1 MTRFSLEDRVV
12 KKPRSEYAG
21 RVWGLWGTV
30 SMYSQL
36 HLVWSEILEVA
47 PKAIRPDCWP
57 EPDGWFWGWNR
68 ERSMRDRGYT
78 WGTGK

>member
-12 KKPRSEYAG
+12 KKQRSFFAG
-21 RVWGLWGTV
+21 RVWHVRGLINIFRKT
-30 SMYSQL
+30 
-36 HLVWSEILEVA
+36 WSEVLDVS

-68 ERSMRDRGYT
+68 ERSMKDRGYT